1 MQLRAHHL
9 SGGETTLDLI
19 EALRRSCFYALHTK
33 KEFGLIDGFTVA
45 WHRALFFFCF
55 YIGRNR
61 TNRQKWISRIFL
73 VGTRDNDVYGE
84 HGKLW

>member
-19 EALRRSCFYALHTK
+19 EALRQSCFYALHTK
-33 KEFGLIDGFTVA
+33 KEFGLIDGSRWLDT
-45 WHRALFFFCF
+45 ALSCFCF
-55 YIGRNR
+55 TQGSGH
-61 TNRQKWISRIFL
+61 NRQKWISRISL

-84 HGKLW
+84 HGKL